1 MPINAIAAITTNAA
15 IEIPAMNPLFLV
27 KGGFSVCDEDG
38 NELVL
43 VEGSEL
49 EIVESVDL
57 VEPDDTVA
65 VWVCTG
71 AERDMAV

>member
-1 MPINAIAAITTNAA
+1 MPIDVIVTITANPA
-15 IEIPAMNPLFLV
+15 IEIPAMNPLLLV
-27 KGGFSVCDEDG
+27 KGGVGICDEDG

-43 VEGSEL
+43 VEGDEL
-49 EIVESVDL
+49 EIVET